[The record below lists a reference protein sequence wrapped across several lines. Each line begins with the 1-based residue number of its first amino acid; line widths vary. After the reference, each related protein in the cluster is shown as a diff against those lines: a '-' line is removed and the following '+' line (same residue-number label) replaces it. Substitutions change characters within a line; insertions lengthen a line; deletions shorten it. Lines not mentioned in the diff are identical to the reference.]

1 MLTTPKD
8 AYIPQQFKVLVYSI
22 VDAQPFPL
30 FIQNCYRTSNLH
42 KVLDYL
48 TGISL
53 PSSLQDQWV
62 GEDTLIIFVF
72 YDTKLSCP
80 PKVPR
85 GTSSSCYG
93 MVWYGT
99 RFEPLFGTI
108 LTVLVP
114 YLLTAQSPKHQAQTP
129 NRQPQQQPAG
139 SSAFIFISSSAAK

>member
-72 YDTKLSCP
+72 YDI
-80 PKVPR
+80 VPNFHVPQKCR
-85 GTSSSCYG
+85 EGLLLLAMVG
-93 MVWYGT
+93 MV
-99 RFEPLFGTI
+99 LI
-108 LTVLVP
+108 P
-114 YLLTAQSPKHQAQTP
+114 YSV
-129 NRQPQQQPAG
+129 
-139 SSAFIFISSSAAK
+139 

>member
-72 YDTKLSCP
+72 YDIHREFFAGRLGEETGIP
-80 PKVPR
+80 VF
-85 GTSSSCYG
+85 
-93 MVWYGT
+93 
-99 RFEPLFGTI
+99 FEIMLR
-108 LTVLVP
+108 
-114 YLLTAQSPKHQAQTP
+114 KC
-129 NRQPQQQPAG
+129 
-139 SSAFIFISSSAAK
+139 K

>member
-72 YDTKLSCP
+72 YDI
-80 PKVPR
+80 VPNFHVPQKCR
-85 GTSSSCYG
+85 EGLLLLAMVG
-93 MVWYGT
+93 MV
-99 RFEPLFGTI
+99 LII
-108 LTVLVP
+108 LGLNHLGP
-114 YLLTAQSPKHQAQTP
+114 YLLYLYH
-129 NRQPQQQPAG
+129 
-139 SSAFIFISSSAAK
+139 IY